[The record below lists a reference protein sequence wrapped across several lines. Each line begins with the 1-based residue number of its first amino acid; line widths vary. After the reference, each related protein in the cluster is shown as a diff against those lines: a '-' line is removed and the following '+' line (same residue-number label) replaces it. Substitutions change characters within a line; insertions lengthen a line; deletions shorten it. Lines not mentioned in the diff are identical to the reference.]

1 MKMKIKH
8 HISAIKKKGVNELF
22 RKIRV
27 LSIMI
32 LEITWFVLFLPFA
45 TCIIFVMR
53 SLSTYLIIR
62 LDRLRS
68 WRIGHY
74 ADNPDLYLCERK
86 NRINHDSVKTLDIW
100 FDRTKPCNFQLRI
113 MLKRVIHIYPRW
125 LVQPVHILNNWIP
138 GGDKHNIPATACDN
152 IDILNLI
159 HNSCSS
165 SHFEFTTEEEDR
177 GKIELKKI
185 GIKHKSKFVCLIVR
199 DSAYLEQQRIDNY
212 TGVDWKYHDYRDTE
226 IHNYELAAKE
236 LTKNGYYVI
245 RMGAKVNTE
254 FNTNDPMIIDYATN
268 GMRSDFMDIYL
279 GAKCEFCISTST
291 GYDSV
296 PRLFRRPVVI
306 VNQPHVERFYS
317 WLSDAVTIFQKV
329 RDVNTGKYLSL
340 KSIIESGIGAFG
352 ATNEFVEN
360 GVELI
365 ENTPEEIKDAVVEM
379 ILRTSGKWN
388 DTWFDDEVRYQIESI
403 YSESKL
409 NGKILSRFGTVFLKE
424 NLYLLEDSYVE

>member
-1 MKMKIKH
+1 MRIIH
-8 HISAIKKKGVNELF
+8 HISAIKKKGSKEFF
-22 RKIRV
+22 RKTRV
-27 LSIMI
+27 LKI
-32 LEITWFVLFLPFA
+32 LIIEITWFIIFLPFSI
-45 TCIIFVMR
+45 CVLFIIR
-53 SLSTYLIIR
+53 ALSPILIIR

-74 ADNPDLYLCERK
+74 ADNPDLYLCEKK
-86 NRINHDSVKTLDIW
+86 NGINHGSIRTLDIW

-113 MLKRVIHIYPRW
+113 MLKRVINIYPRW
-125 LVQPVHILNNWIP
+125 LVQPVHILNNYLP
-138 GGDKHNIPATACDN
+138 GGEKHNIPKTTCDN
-152 IDILNLI
+152 VDVLNLI

-185 GIKHKSKFVCLIVR
+185 GIKYKSKFVCLIVR
-199 DSAYLEQQRIDNY
+199 DSAYLEHQKIENS
-212 TGVDWKYHDYRDTE
+212 TGVDWSYHDYRDTE
-226 IHNYELAAKE
+226 IHNYELAINE
-236 LTKNGYYVI
+236 LVKNGYYVI
-245 RMGAKVNTE
+245 RMGVKVNTKLS
-254 FNTNDPMIIDYATN
+254 TKHPMIIDYATN

-352 ATNEFVEN
+352 TTNEFVEN

-379 ILRTSGKWN
+379 MLRLNGKWHDN
-388 DTWFDDEVRYQIESI
+388 WYDSQARSSVESI
-403 YSESKL
+403 YSKSEL
-409 NGKILSRFGTVFLKE
+409 NGKILSRFGTAFLKD
-424 NLYLLEDSYVE
+424 NLYLLEYNND